1 MSAEP
6 GVPLPAPGNQV
17 RTACGGRMEFEA
29 ATPRA
34 YYRGEWLY
42 FCLPACRQLFESNPE
57 FSCLAEQEDS
67 KGSK

>member
-1 MSAEP
+1 
-6 GVPLPAPGNQV
+6 
-17 RTACGGRMEFEA
+17 MEFEA